1 MGNCVG
7 SVPRGNV
14 NTTMAGGSVS
24 ADPDELTLDN
34 VRDGK
39 VKYKNLKKDQLLEL
53 CATVLGHIK
62 DLELGLEK
70 AKAPHNGSTPEETFE
85 LRAELKELKE
95 AVFVN
100 KSGTNAMGD
109 KPVGL
114 TQAYWDTGNRRVIP
128 WDAINRLAE
137 EQGGPPSKTPIG
149 EDDVKQ
155 VVNAVNA
162 TSVKE
167 GDHNATYSKAKS
179 AKLAKLVKL
188 AKSKPCGACHR
199 TSRCRRRPRT
209 SRGRS
214 AW

>member
-1 MGNCVG
+1 M
-7 SVPRGNV
+7 
-14 NTTMAGGSVS
+14 TGGSVS
-24 ADPDELTLDN
+24 ADPSLNKLTLDN

-39 VKYKNLKKDQLLEL
+39 VKYKNLKKDQLQEL
-53 CATVLGHIK
+53 CATLLGHIE

-70 AKAPHNGSTPEETFE
+70 AKAPHNVSTPDKTFE

-95 AVFVN
+95 AVFVDE
-100 KSGTNAMGD
+100 SGTNAMGD

-137 EQGGPPSKTPIG
+137 AASNG
-149 EDDVKQ
+149 EDDFKRVVK
-155 VVNAVNA
+155 AVNA

-167 GDHNATYSKAKS
+167 GDPNATSSKAKL

-188 AKSKPCGACHR
+188 AKSIALWCLLP
-199 TSRCRRRPRT
+199 
-209 SRGRS
+209 
-214 AW
+214 